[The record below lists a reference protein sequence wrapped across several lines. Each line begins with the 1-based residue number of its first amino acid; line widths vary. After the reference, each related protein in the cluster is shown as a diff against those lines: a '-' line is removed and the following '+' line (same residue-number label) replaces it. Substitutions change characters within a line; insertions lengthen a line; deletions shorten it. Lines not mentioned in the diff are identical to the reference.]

1 MHGQPIERNHTY
13 VAPGDFHVE
22 VKKQGDRMVTVLTQ
36 TEPEHFCRPSVNPLF
51 RSASE
56 WYGNSVLGVMLTGMG
71 DDGIEG
77 TRLLVERG
85 GAMLAQDEATSVV
98 WGMPA
103 AVVRENLA
111 YQVLPLPRIADPIQR
126 LSLQEVA
133 TR

>member
-1 MHGQPIERNHTY
+1 
-13 VAPGDFHVE
+13 
-22 VKKQGDRMVTVLTQ
+22 
-36 TEPEHFCRPSVNPLF
+36 
-51 RSASE
+51 
-56 WYGNSVLGVMLTGMG
+56 MLTGMG